1 MKILR
6 VRLQNLNSLIGEH
19 ELDLSRQPFIDDGLF
34 AIVGKTGAGKTTLL
48 DAITLGL
55 YGKMARY
62 QSDSPD
68 FGMNRSSAQCYAE
81 VEFVT
86 SRGRFSSRWERK
98 RARGQ
103 LEGDLQPVKR
113 YVYNE
118 EGEPIAEK
126 IREVDDKI
134 VELTGLDYER
144 FLRSAM
150 LAQGE
155 FDQFLSA
162 KPKERSELLEKIT
175 GTSIYSNLGRLC
187 FEKTRDARNE
197 VEQLKE
203 IMEGIIRL
211 PKEELEE
218 KKRDLDSVTKTLT
231 ELSEEWDEQQ
241 EIYDKVNK
249 LSDAR
254 EKAKQASE
262 KIQSLKLESDKWKS
276 AFEKLEMHEKGQQL
290 VESVEKFKQA
300 QETLKNA
307 KTHRDDISE
316 QIKKAD
322 GVKQKSNSIL
332 QSALSAEIEKC
343 ELKLSEVRGSL
354 EEKNENLEKCQNWL
368 TDHQSDS
375 QLKDELQDLL
385 HQNGNF
391 SQTRKKSDDALQTL
405 IHGLAALLGEKANYS
420 DIEEA
425 KDTSSIKSAWT
436 NLKNEIDQKVAQ
448 RELSRDQKLKDF
460 NLRDDHLRKAQK
472 LSVLDQHMHLL
483 EEGKPCPMC
492 GSEEHPMPRASGGDD
507 LQPIQEAR
515 NVALDELDSSKEEL
529 REAQQT
535 RDDIS
540 KSYDDYF
547 DLMEKKQDEFSSFRS
562 ALQPFGATV
571 PEAGMEKDLE
581 ETLKER
587 EKSYSKHEKDR
598 NDLSVKIKEQTIQ
611 IEPLQNQIKDLRKEL
626 KDLPQIKEEGENQ
639 EKQKTDLREAKEN
652 FSNASSSLEGLK
664 IAAVNAQQQEEN
676 AAVILKSESTIMETK
691 INESSFGSLKEWE
704 ESRLSDQEVLEIK
717 ERRTKIESSKLQEA
731 GKLSSANDEIKV
743 LVEDKIPEGKEAEK
757 FLREHNERRE
767 KKVNFSEEKGRLD
780 QLINEQ
786 VGHWERWK
794 SKETEI
800 EQKRKVLEDWEKLNE
815 LIGCST
821 GKKFRT
827 FAQSHSLDALVF
839 LANNHLKE
847 LEPRYRIERETDENN
862 ELGLLIRDCFEGGQT
877 RPVSSLSGG
886 ETFLASLAL
895 ALGVSDLARGENRI
909 DTLFVDEGF
918 GSLDPDCLEK
928 AVGVLQELRHKNK
941 TVGVISHVE
950 LLKDRISTQV
960 EVVVLPEGKRELRI
974 S

>member
-6 VRLQNLNSLIGEH
+6 VRLQNLNALIGEH
-19 ELDLSRQPFIDDGLF
+19 ELDLSKQPFIDDGLF

-62 QSDSPD
+62 QNDSPD

-98 RARGQ
+98 RARGK
-103 LEGDLQPVKR
+103 LDGDLQPVKR

-118 EGEPIAEK
+118 EGVPIAEK

-197 VEQLKE
+197 VEQLKK

-218 KKRDLDSVTKTLT
+218 KKKELESVTKTLT

-262 KIQSLKLESDKWKS
+262 KIQSLKLESDNWKS

-290 VESVEKFKQA
+290 VESVEKFKQV

-307 KTHRDDISE
+307 KTHRADISE
-316 QIKKAD
+316 QIRKAES
-322 GVKQKSNSIL
+322 VKQKSNSIL
-332 QSALSAEIEKC
+332 QSALSAEIKKC
-343 ELKLSEVRGSL
+343 ELQLSEVQGSL
-354 EEKNENLEKCQNWL
+354 EEKNENLEKCLNWL

-375 QLKDELQDLL
+375 QLKDVLQDLL
-385 HQNGNF
+385 HKNGNF
-391 SQTRKKSDDALQTL
+391 SQIRKKSDDALQTL
-405 IHGLAALLGEKANYS
+405 IHGLVALLGENTNYS

-425 KDTSSIKSAWT
+425 KDTSLIKSAWT

-492 GSEEHPMPRASGGDD
+492 GSAEHPMPRARGGDD

-515 NVALDELDSSKEEL
+515 NLALEALDSSKEAL
-529 REAQQT
+529 RKAQQT
-535 RDDIS
+535 RDGIS

-547 DLMEKKQDEFSSFRS
+547 DLMEKKQDESSSFRS
-562 ALQPFGATV
+562 ALQPFGFTV

-587 EKSYSKHEKDR
+587 EKSYSNHEKDR
-598 NDLSVKIKEQTIQ
+598 NDLSLKIKEQSVR
-611 IEPLQNQIKDLRKEL
+611 IEPLKNQIKDLGKEL
-626 KDLPQIKEEGENQ
+626 DDLPQIKEEGEKA
-639 EKQKTDLREAKEN
+639 EKQKLELKETRKI

-664 IAAVNAQQQEEN
+664 IAAVNAQQQEEK
-676 AAVILKSESTIMETK
+676 AAVILKSETTSMETK
-691 INESSFGSLKEWE
+691 INESIFGSLKEWG
-704 ESRLSDQEVLEIK
+704 ESRLSNEEVLEINDC
-717 ERRTKIESSKLQEA
+717 RTKIENSKLREA
-731 GKLSSANDEIKV
+731 GKLSSANDEIKA
-743 LVEDKIPEGKEAEK
+743 LVKDKIPEGNDAEK
-757 FLREHNERRE
+757 FLREHDDRRE
-767 KKVNFSEEKGRLD
+767 KKVKLSEKKGRLD

-786 VGHWERWK
+786 NSHWKTWK
-794 SKETEI
+794 LKEAEI
-800 EQKRKVLEDWEKLNE
+800 EKKRKVLEDWEKLNE

-839 LANNHLKE
+839 LANKHLKE

-862 ELGLLIRDCFEGGQT
+862 ELGLLIRDYFEGGQT

-895 ALGVSDLARGENRI
+895 ALGVSDLARGQNKIE
-909 DTLFVDEGF
+909 TLFVDEGF
-918 GSLDPDCLEK
+918 GSLDSDCLEK
-928 AVGVLQELRHKNK
+928 AVGVLQELRHNNK

-960 EVVVLPEGKRELRI
+960 EVVILPEGKRELRV